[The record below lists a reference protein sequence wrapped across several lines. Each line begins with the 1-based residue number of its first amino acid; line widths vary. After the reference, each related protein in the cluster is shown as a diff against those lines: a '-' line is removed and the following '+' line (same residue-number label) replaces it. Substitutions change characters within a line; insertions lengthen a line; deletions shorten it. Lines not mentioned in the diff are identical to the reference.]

1 MKVIVAMWPSSSW
14 NDNLNNPKFQN
25 FELPTSTF
33 LTLLLDFI
41 HISMVSPRMVGPANL
56 GELDFIRHTWAGIL
70 TSTTIPRVGNLT
82 QPPS

>member
-1 MKVIVAMWPSSSW
+1 MKVTVAMWPSSSW

-41 HISMVSPRMVGPANL
+41 HISMVSPRMVGSANL
-56 GELDFIRHTWAGIL
+56 GELGFVRHTWAGIL